1 MTNRTVINVAN
12 HATHR
17 SAERYGNLNT
27 SKLPVTKPMA
37 PLDYLKKLTCD
48 RPEPVTCA
56 RPEDLITETES
67 NRGRIIQSAAL
78 RRLQQKTQVYPLET
92 NAAVRSRLTHS
103 LEVQQTGRY
112 LAKTILDQLKQHGE
126 LAKLGLEGIET
137 AFTNLV
143 EMSCLLHDVGN
154 PPFGHFGEAAFSR
167 WVQDHGEACHHKAM
181 ARQSAVNGQ
190 TGHSELFYQVLLPD
204 LSVFEGNAQG
214 LRIIHSLQTLNLTWS
229 QLAATIKYT
238 RAPYQNP
245 ISGFAYRQKKP
256 GFYYSEQRLIQ
267 DIWKH
272 LEIQENCRFPL
283 VYIMEAA
290 DDISYCIADLE
301 DAVDKGILS
310 FRGLSFWLKE
320 VWQEFTG
327 EKSQYLPDI
336 IKTAENVAKDNPQ
349 NFIRHLRSQLVRDLV
364 SYAANRYLQKH
375 KEVFHGTLDEPLI
388 DGGSDQHLA
397 LKTLKTVA
405 IRHVFSSQEKET
417 PELRGYAALMGLL
430 EIYRPI
436 LELPGTAFANL
447 DNLDDGEHFIEH
459 RLNHRLSR
467 KYKAAYVRA
476 VHQMRQEQH
485 SPAEQNDLEWYFRTR
500 LILDYVGGM
509 TDHFVLTEYQ
519 SLSAI

>member
-1 MTNRTVINVAN
+1 ME
-12 HATHR
+12 
-17 SAERYGNLNT
+17 S
-27 SKLPVTKPMA
+27 
-37 PLDYLKKLTCD
+37 LDYLKKLTCD
-48 RPEPVTCA
+48 RPEA
-56 RPEDLITETES
+56 RTGSQPRDLITETES

-112 LAKTILDQLKQHGE
+112 LAKAILDQLKQNDE
-126 LAKLGLEGIET
+126 LDKLGLEGIET

-167 WVQDHGEACHHKAM
+167 WMLEHGELCHQKAM
-181 ARQSAVNGQ
+181 QRQAALNGQ
-190 TGHSELFYQVLLPD
+190 TGHSELFYNVLLPD

-214 LRIIHSLQTLNLTWS
+214 IRIIHTLQALNLTWS

-238 RAPYQNP
+238 RAPFQNKEP
-245 ISGFAYRQKKP
+245 GFDYRQKKP
-256 GFYYSEQRLIQ
+256 GFYYSEKPLIQ
-267 DIWKH
+267 AIWKN
-272 LEIQENCRFPL
+272 LDIKENCRFPL

-301 DAVDKGILS
+301 DAIDKGILS
-310 FRGLSFWLKE
+310 YRGLRFWLKE
-320 VWQEFTG
+320 VWKEF
-327 EKSQYLPDI
+327 SDSSRYLPDI
-336 IKTAENVAKDNPQ
+336 IQTAEQVANDNPQ
-349 NFIRHLRSQLVRDLV
+349 NFIRHLRSHLVRDLV

-375 KEVFHGTLDEPLI
+375 EEVFHGTLDEPLI

-430 EIYRPI
+430 DIYRPI
-436 LELPGTAFANL
+436 LELPGTAFPNL
-447 DNLDDGEHFIEH
+447 ENLDDGEHFIEH

-467 KYKAAYVRA
+467 KYKTAYFRA
-476 VHQMRQEQH
+476 VHQLEKEDH
-485 SPAEQNDLEWYFRTR
+485 SIAEANDLEWYFRTR
-500 LILDYVGGM
+500 LVLDYVSGM

>member
-1 MTNRTVINVAN
+1 
-12 HATHR
+12 
-17 SAERYGNLNT
+17 
-27 SKLPVTKPMA
+27 MA
-37 PLDYLKKLTCD
+37 SLDYLKKLTCD
-48 RPEPVTCA
+48 RPEPRTYA
-56 RPEDLITETES
+56 QPRDLITETES
-67 NRGRIIQSAAL
+67 NRGRIIQSAAV

-112 LAKTILDQLKQHGE
+112 LAKTILDQLKHNGE
-126 LAKLGLEGIET
+126 LEKFGLECIET

-154 PPFGHFGEAAFSR
+154 PPFGHFGEAAFSC
-167 WVQDHGEACHHKAM
+167 WIQDHGKACHHKAM
-181 ARQSAVNGQ
+181 ARQSAANGQ
-190 TGHSELFYQVLLPD
+190 TGHSELFYNVLLPD

-214 LRIIHSLQTLNLTWS
+214 LRIIHSLQALNLTWS

-238 RAPYQNP
+238 RSPYQNKQ
-245 ISGFAYRQKKP
+245 SGFDYRQKKP
-256 GFYYSEQRLIQ
+256 GFYYSEHCLIQ

-301 DAVDKGILS
+301 DAIDKGILS

-320 VWQEFTG
+320 VWQEFSG
-327 EKSQYLPDI
+327 EKSRYLPEI
-336 IKTAENVAKDNPQ
+336 IKAAENVAKDNPQ

-375 KEVFHGTLDEPLI
+375 AEVFHGTLDEPLI
-388 DGGSDQHLA
+388 DGGSDQHMA

-430 EIYRPI
+430 DIYRPI
-436 LELPGTAFANL
+436 LELPRTAFSNL
-447 DNLDDGEHFIEH
+447 ENLDDGEHFIEH

-467 KYKAAYVRA
+467 KYKAAYLRA
-476 VHQMRQEQH
+476 VHQMSQEKRT
-485 SPAEQNDLEWYFRTR
+485 PAEESDLEWYFRAR
-500 LILDYVGGM
+500 LILDYMSGM

>member
-1 MTNRTVINVAN
+1 MD
-12 HATHR
+12 
-17 SAERYGNLNT
+17 S
-27 SKLPVTKPMA
+27 
-37 PLDYLKKLTCD
+37 LDYLKKLTCA
-48 RPEPVTCA
+48 RPEPTGQS
-56 RPEDLITETES
+56 RDLVTETES
-67 NRGRIIQSAAL
+67 NRGRVIQSAAL

-92 NAAVRSRLTHS
+92 NASVRSRLTHS

-112 LAKTILDQLKQHGE
+112 LAKTILDQLKHTDAYVKMG
-126 LAKLGLEGIET
+126 LAGIDT

-167 WVQDHGEACHHKAM
+167 WIQHNGLACHEKAV
-181 ARQSAVNGQ
+181 ARQTVNNLQ
-190 TGHSELFYQVLLPD
+190 TGHSSLFYDVLFPD

-238 RAPYQNP
+238 RAPCQRVQP
-245 ISGFAYRQKKP
+245 GFEYRQKKP
-256 GFYYSEQRLIQ
+256 GFYYSEQSLVQ

-272 LEIQENCRFPL
+272 LDIKENCRFPL

-301 DAVDKGILS
+301 DAIDKGILS
-310 FRGLSFWLKE
+310 FRGLSFWLQE
-320 VWQEFTG
+320 VWQECG
-327 EKSQYLPDI
+327 DDSNYLPDI
-336 IKTAENVAKDNPQ
+336 IHRAEHVAQDNPQ
-349 NFIRHLRSQLVRDLV
+349 TFIRHLRSHLFKDLV
-364 SYAANRYLQKH
+364 NYAAKRYLQNH
-375 KEVFHGTLDEPLI
+375 AEVYHGTLDQPLI
-388 DGGSDQHLA
+388 DGGSHQHLA

-417 PELRGYAALMGLL
+417 PELRGYAALVGLL
-430 EIYRPI
+430 DIYRPI
-436 LELPGTAFANL
+436 LELPRLAFANL
-447 DNLDDGEHFIEH
+447 EQLEGGEHFIEH

-467 KYKAAYVRA
+467 KYKAAYLRA
-476 VHQMRQEQH
+476 VGQLSQQNLTL
-485 SPAEQNDLEWYFRTR
+485 AEENDLEWYYRTR
-500 LILDYVGGM
+500 LILDYISGM

>member
-1 MTNRTVINVAN
+1 
-12 HATHR
+12 
-17 SAERYGNLNT
+17 
-27 SKLPVTKPMA
+27 MA
-37 PLDYLKKLTCD
+37 SLDYLKKLTCD
-48 RPEPVTCA
+48 RPETCA
-56 RPEDLITETES
+56 QPRDLITETES

-112 LAKTILDQLKQHGE
+112 LAKTILDQLKQKGE

-154 PPFGHFGEAAFSR
+154 PPFGHFGEAALSR
-167 WVQDHGEACHHKAM
+167 WIQDHGKACHHKAM
-181 ARQSAVNGQ
+181 TRQSAINGQ

-204 LSVFEGNAQG
+204 LAVFEGNAQG
-214 LRIIHSLQTLNLTWS
+214 LRIIHSLQALNLTWS

-238 RAPYQNP
+238 RPPYQNKTT
-245 ISGFAYRQKKP
+245 GFAYRQKKP
-256 GFYYSEQRLIQ
+256 GFYYSEQHLIR
-267 DIWKH
+267 DMWKH
-272 LEIQENCRFPL
+272 LEIEENCRFPL

-301 DAVDKGILS
+301 DGVDKGILS
-310 FRGLSFWLKE
+310 FRSLSFWLKE

-327 EKSQYLPDI
+327 EKSRYLPEI
-336 IKTAENVAKDNPQ
+336 IKTAENAAKDNPQ

-364 SYAANRYLQKH
+364 GYAANRYLHKH
-375 KEVFHGTLDEPLI
+375 TDVFHGKLDEPLI

-397 LKTLKTVA
+397 LRTLKTVA

-430 EIYRPI
+430 DIYRPI
-436 LELPGTAFANL
+436 LELPGAAFSNL

-467 KYKAAYVRA
+467 KYKAAYFRA
-476 VHQMRQEQH
+476 VQQIRRENY

>member
-1 MTNRTVINVAN
+1 MK
-12 HATHR
+12 
-17 SAERYGNLNT
+17 S
-27 SKLPVTKPMA
+27 
-37 PLDYLKKLTCD
+37 LDYLKKLTCD
-48 RPEPVTCA
+48 RPDPRACSQP
-56 RPEDLITETES
+56 RDLITETES
-67 NRGRIIQSAAL
+67 NRGRIIQSAAV

-112 LAKTILDQLKQHGE
+112 LAKTILDQLNQSGE
-126 LAKLGLEGIET
+126 LGKLGLEGIET

-167 WVQDHGEACHHKAM
+167 WVQEHGEHCHQKAM
-181 ARQSAVNGQ
+181 LRQQAFNGQ
-190 TGHSELFYQVLLPD
+190 TGHSELFYTVLLPD
-204 LSVFEGNAQG
+204 LSTFEGNAQG
-214 LRIIHSLQTLNLTWS
+214 LRIIHTLQALNLTWS

-238 RAPYQNP
+238 RTPFQNKKA
-245 ISGFAYRQKKP
+245 GFDYRQKKP
-256 GFYYSEQRLIQ
+256 GFYYSEQPLIRSTWKNL
-267 DIWKH
+267 DIK
-272 LEIQENCRFPL
+272 ENCRFPL

-310 FRGLSFWLKE
+310 FRGLSFWLKK
-320 VWQEFTG
+320 VWQEF
-327 EKSQYLPDI
+327 SDSSSYLPDI
-336 IKTAENVAKDNPQ
+336 IQTAEQVAGDNPQ
-349 NFIRHLRSQLVRDLV
+349 DFIRHLRSQLVRDLV
-364 SYAANRYLQKH
+364 SYAANRYIQKH
-375 KEVFHGTLDEPLI
+375 EAVFHGTLDEPLI

-417 PELRGYAALMGLL
+417 PELRGYAALIGLL
-430 EIYRPI
+430 DIYRPI
-436 LELPGTAFANL
+436 LELPRTAFANL
-447 DNLDDGEHFIEH
+447 ENLDDGEHFIEH

-467 KYKAAYVRA
+467 KYKAAYFRA
-476 VHQMRQEQH
+476 VHQLEQEDH
-485 SPAEQNDLEWYFRTR
+485 STAEANDLEWYFRTR
-500 LILDYVGGM
+500 LVLDYVSGM